1 MTQAQV
7 EAKRTAVFNERMQKM
22 PELFEAIRKT
32 LVMQAHQV
40 EILPL
45 HNK

>member
-1 MTQAQV
+1 MKQ
-7 EAKRTAVFNERMQKM
+7 M

-40 EILPL
+40 EIVPME
-45 HNK
+45 NK